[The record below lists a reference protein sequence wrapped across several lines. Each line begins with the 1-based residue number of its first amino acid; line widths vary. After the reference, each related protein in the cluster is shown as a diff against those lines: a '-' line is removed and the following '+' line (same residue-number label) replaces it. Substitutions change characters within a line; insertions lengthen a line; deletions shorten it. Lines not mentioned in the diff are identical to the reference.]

1 MKSFTAGLQ
10 RYGILLIY
18 LNKYVQWK
26 WIQKKNK
33 GVLQQH
39 DQPTEKLKLL
49 GSVEG

>member
-10 RYGILLIY
+10 RYGILFIY

-39 DQPTEKLKLL
+39 DQPTEKLLNC
-49 GSVEG
+49 